1 MNEETVR
8 QNLFQL
14 MKEKVY
20 RYSEEEFT
28 LASGRKSHHY
38 FNCKEILLYPDRL
51 SLLSEYIVNYF
62 LPKLNLLP
70 ESVGGLTMGA
80 DPISYSVSLQFYKNG
95 KIVFPLVV
103 RKEAKDHGTKKLIEG
118 AISNLKTCLVVDDVI
133 TTGGSTLKAVEALR
147 ASSITVDKGIC
158 ILDREE
164 GGFEAL
170 AQAGVQM
177 YSIFKKSDFGDEITR
192 GKQ

>member
-51 SLLSEYIVNYF
+51 SLLSEYVVNYF
-62 LPKLNLLP
+62 LPKINLLP

-170 AQAGVQM
+170 AHAGVQM

>member
-1 MNEETVR
+1 MNEQTVR
-8 QNLFQL
+8 QDLFQI

-51 SLLSEYIVNYF
+51 TLLSEYIVNYF
-62 LPKLNLLP
+62 LPKINLLP

-147 ASSITVDKGIC
+147 ASGIAVDKGIC

-170 AQAGVQM
+170 AAEGVQM
-177 YSIFKKSDFGDEITR
+177 HSIFKKSDFGDEITR
-192 GKQ
+192 EKQ

>member
-62 LPKLNLLP
+62 LPKINLLP

-170 AQAGVQM
+170 AHAGVQM